1 MKKIISKI
9 DFYQILIPVTI
20 ALFAIPTFLKK
31 DFGGDFM
38 AYFIPHYSFIL
49 QNLKSGSMPF
59 WFPYSYLGLPEIF
72 KSELAVFHPVTISIF
87 IADYLF
93 NSKNSL
99 NILGNIIELCWL
111 AFLALGGIG
120 FYKLTSKNLGFDKFA
135 SFIGALVFC
144 LNPLMLSTMNTSV
157 YLGINLL
164 PWIFLS
170 LLDFLNETTFKNFVK
185 LTIINY
191 ILFATGYPYFYV
203 YFYIAELFLVLIF
216 SIKKTPLYLLS

>member
-99 NILGNIIELCWL
+99 NILGNIIEL
-111 AFLALGGIG
+111 
-120 FYKLTSKNLGFDKFA
+120 
-135 SFIGALVFC
+135 
-144 LNPLMLSTMNTSV
+144 
-157 YLGINLL
+157 
-164 PWIFLS
+164 
-170 LLDFLNETTFKNFVK
+170 
-185 LTIINY
+185 
-191 ILFATGYPYFYV
+191 
-203 YFYIAELFLVLIF
+203 
-216 SIKKTPLYLLS
+216 